1 MQQLVAY
8 LAENIILDF
17 QGDLSL
23 DSVREFL
30 KDDKSPFARNLI
42 ARLVA
47 DGNADDMMICLA
59 DCLQDYISTGIS
71 QDAIHEQIRL
81 YAES

>member
-1 MQQLVAY
+1 VQQLVAY

-23 DSVREFL
+23 DTVREFL

-47 DGNADDMMICLA
+47 DGSADDMMICLA
-59 DCLQDYISTGIS
+59 DCLQDYIKSGINP
-71 QDAIHEQIRL
+71 DTIHEQVRL
-81 YAES
+81 YAEA